1 MAWTCLNQ
9 ILLHNN
15 DNLLVAV
22 QAWRS
27 NGDAARAS
35 SSLMETPKL
44 NQIDFEDEI
53 EAAVIEKD
61 NNSNDSEHSSNVLSV
76 IIKALLVCGLGYVLF
91 TWLL

>member
-1 MAWTCLNQ
+1 M
-9 ILLHNN
+9 
-15 DNLLVAV
+15 LVAV

-53 EAAVIEKD
+53 EAAVIE
-61 NNSNDSEHSSNVLSV
+61 NDDKSDDSKGGSSFLSS
-76 IIKALLVCGLGYVLF
+76 IIKFLLVCGIGYAIFIWLF
-91 TWLL
+91 